1 MHGIYQTDCTLNLL
15 CSRPHSHRTRGY
27 THARSPSLERWN
39 PLSRK
44 KIYPLYISCIGYH
57 LAITKKHPLF
67 LVFSGSLPETTANK
81 YPLSREIGNAH
92 AAPSCIRVGAGA
104 RLCYTYTYNFQNRFK
119 TCFFC
124 LCQNV
129 VLYMY
134 SNINMK

>member
-27 THARSPSLERWN
+27 THARSPSLE
-39 PLSRK
+39 PPISEK
-44 KIYPLYISCIGYH
+44 DIPPIYIVYWLPFSNY
-57 LAITKKHPLF
+57 TKTSPFPGF
-67 LVFSGSLPETTANK
+67 LGKYK

-119 TCFFC
+119 TCFF
-124 LCQNV
+124 V
-129 VLYMY
+129 HVKMLYY
-134 SNINMK
+134 TCIQI